1 MIINLNILIEAVKAM
16 EMLRERADESM
27 STSEFGQALRAWS
40 ALKVHVDEIARSVKV
55 EVKV

>member
-1 MIINLNILIEAVKAM
+1 MTINLNILIEAVKAM
-16 EMLRERADESM
+16 EMLRERADANL
-27 STSEFGQALRAWS
+27 TGNEFAQALGAWS